1 MLAKFDVKSTGKVD
15 FEEYCICMGPGH
27 YSHDQHLSRGEI
39 KVHIRQS
46 RPDIRQSRPEL
57 RQSWH
62 IKTVK
67 AILWPWL
74 EPFSRRKS

>member
-39 KVHIRQS
+39 KVS
-46 RPDIRQSRPEL
+46 FCFFS
-57 RQSWH
+57 
-62 IKTVK
+62 
-67 AILWPWL
+67 ILL
-74 EPFSRRKS
+74 QNSQK